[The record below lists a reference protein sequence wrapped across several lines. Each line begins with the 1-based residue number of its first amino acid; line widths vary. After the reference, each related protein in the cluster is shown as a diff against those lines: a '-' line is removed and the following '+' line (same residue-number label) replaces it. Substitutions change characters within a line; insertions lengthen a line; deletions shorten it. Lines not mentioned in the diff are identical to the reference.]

1 MTHAFH
7 RLIKRMMGAVLSLCL
22 VLSLIL
28 SPFGTAA
35 EAKYSMSGDYLNDT
49 LTVARSLQ
57 ETVGI
62 PDEDEGRIE
71 ADKEAVVLITDY
83 ISRYRNRSQVN
94 STMSFTTMQTAL
106 NALAGHV
113 KTFPKRPI
121 PQTLKDRLTK
131 ELGEAEKMVTRES

>member
-7 RLIKRMMGAVLSLCL
+7 LLIKRMMGAVLSVCLGLCL
-22 VLSLIL
+22 II
-28 SPFGTAA
+28 SPFGQIA

-57 ETVGI
+57 ETVSI
-62 PDEDEGRIE
+62 PDDAEGRIE

-94 STMSFTTMQTAL
+94 STVSFTTMQTAL

-121 PQTLKDRLTK
+121 PQTLKDRLAK